1 MYAIVEIAG
10 QQFKVE
16 KDQQIFVHR
25 LDAKTGSKV
34 SFDKVLL
41 TDDNGK
47 VNIGKPTLS
56 GVSVSAKVLEHLKGD
71 KVVVFKKKRR
81 KGYRVK
87 NGHRQYLTKIE
98 IDKIGKSVAKKTVKQ
113 EESDVKK
120 TVAKKKSAKTKTKAS
135 TTKKSTA
142 KKTTK
147 KETKPKTEPKPKPK
161 KGGGMFGAKKVKKK
175 YDGEEGG
182 KVDWFLKDALDTVY
196 DPHGTGKVLK
206 PATILARSSE
216 GNVRVRDVV
225 RVYSSEGEEGIS
237 ELAWTS
243 PFTRYIIEAFDEC

>member
-47 VNIGKPTLS
+47 VSIGKPTVS
-56 GVSVSAKVLEHLKGD
+56 GASVSAKVLEHLKGD

-98 IDKIGKSVAKKTVKQ
+98 IDKIGKSVAKKTVKK
-113 EESDVKK
+113 EERDVKK
-120 TVAKKKSAKTKTKAS
+120 TVAKKKSAKTEVKAS
-135 TTKKSTA
+135 ATKKSTA
-142 KKTTK
+142 KKKTAEK
-147 KETKPKTEPKPKPK
+147 K
-161 KGGGMFGAKKVKKK
+161 
-175 YDGEEGG
+175 
-182 KVDWFLKDALDTVY
+182 
-196 DPHGTGKVLK
+196 
-206 PATILARSSE
+206 
-216 GNVRVRDVV
+216 
-225 RVYSSEGEEGIS
+225 
-237 ELAWTS
+237 
-243 PFTRYIIEAFDEC
+243 